1 MYLHLRTGPNP
12 QRGLHPIPNSLRGQK
27 PYPHYSAPGTGPFI
41 PTCRDRTRIP
51 TIRQTTTK
59 RQNPTRYPHYP
70 ANDDEDKKTHSA
82 FSIDVNI
89 KSNRERVSLQRHS
102 MTAPWWSPSEAVR
115 VEGDRALH
123 TFRGVSL
130 ALSLSPPFSL
140 LVFGPPDSR
149 PKVPSSE
156 CMGTLL
162 PAGVRHE

>member
-12 QRGLHPIPNSLRGQK
+12 QRGLHPIPNSVPRTE
-27 PYPHYSAPGTGPFI
+27 PYPHYSAPGSGLFI
-41 PTCRDRTRIP
+41 PTCRGQDPYPHYPANDDEETEP
-51 TIRQTTTK
+51 D
-59 RQNPTRYPHYP
+59 PYPHYP
-70 ANDDEDKKTHSA
+70 ANDDEDKKTHCA

-89 KSNRERVSLQRHS
+89 KSNRKRVSLQRHS
-102 MTAPWWSPSEAVR
+102 MTAPWWFPSEAVL
-115 VEGDRALH
+115 VERDRALH
-123 TFRGVSL
+123 TFRGASL

-162 PAGVRHE
+162 AAGVRHE